1 MIIQPKVR
9 GFICINAHP
18 QGCAANIGEQIDYIK
33 SQPALEEVCAKPG
46 PKNVLIVGSSTGF
59 GLASRIMAAFGCGA
73 NTLGVFFEK
82 PPTDKKT
89 ASAGYYNAAAL
100 DKAAKAAGLYCKSI
114 NDNGFS
120 HACRRR
126 VVETIQQDFIDG
138 GLGKIDLVIYSV
150 AAPRRED
157 PDTGELFSNVLKPLG
172 EAVTQKNLNTDK
184 LEVSDI
190 TIEPATDAEIQGTVK
205 VMGGEDWELWADALL
220 KGNVLNT
227 GCIVTSYSYIGD
239 KLTWPIYGKAAIG
252 KAKQDLDRAAK
263 AINEKLQAIDGVCRV
278 SVLKAVVTQSSSA
291 IPIMPLYI
299 STLFKVMKANG
310 THEGCIEQLY
320 RLYTEC
326 LFNDSPRLDEQGR
339 FRVDNKELDPA
350 VQGEVEKIWPQVTS
364 DNLKEL
370 TDYDGYHA
378 EFLRLFGFGLKGV
391 DYDADT
397 SPLVDA
403 DF

>member
-9 GFICINAHP
+9 GFICTNAHP
-18 QGCAANIGEQIDYIK
+18 QGCAANVAEQIEYIR
-33 SQPALEEVCAKPG
+33 SQPPLSEVCGKPA
-46 PKNVLIVGSSTGF
+46 PKNILVIGSSTGF

-73 NTLGVFFEK
+73 NTLGIFFEK

-100 DKAAKAAGLYCKSI
+100 DKAAQAAGLYCKSI
-114 NDNGFS
+114 NDNGFA
-120 HACRRR
+120 HETRAK
-126 VVETIQQDFIDG
+126 VVDIIQKDFING

-150 AAPRRED
+150 AAPRRQD
-157 PDTGELFSNVLKPLG
+157 PDTGELYSSVLKPLG
-172 EAVTQKNLNTDK
+172 HAVTQKNLNTDK
-184 LEVSDI
+184 LEISDI
-190 TIEPATDAEIQGTVK
+190 TIEPATEEEIQGTVK
-205 VMGGEDWELWADALL
+205 VMGGEDWELWADALI
-220 KGNVLNT
+220 KGKVLNE
-227 GCIVTSYSYIGD
+227 GCIVTAYSYIGD

-252 KAKQDLDRAAK
+252 KAKQDLDRAAA
-263 AINEKLQAIDGVCRV
+263 AINEKLQSIHGSCRV

-299 STLFKVMKANG
+299 SILFKVMKENG

-326 LFNDSPRLDEQGR
+326 LFNDSPRLDDAGR
-339 FRVDNKELDPA
+339 FRVDNKELTPE
-350 VQGEVEKIWPQVTS
+350 VQGAVEKIWPQVTS
-364 DNLKEL
+364 ENLKDL
-370 TDYDGYHA
+370 TDYDSYHA

-391 DYDADT
+391 DYDAET

>member
-18 QGCAANIGEQIDYIK
+18 QGCAANVQEQIDYITA
-33 SQPALEEVCAKPG
+33 QPALKEICGKPS
-46 PKNVLIVGSSTGF
+46 PKNVLVIGSSTGF

-73 NTLGVFFEK
+73 NTLGIFFEK
-82 PPTDKKT
+82 PPTEKKT

-100 DKAAKAAGLYCKSI
+100 DKAAQEAGLYSKSL
-114 NDNGFS
+114 NDNAFS
-120 HACRRR
+120 NACRDR
-126 VVETIQQDFIDG
+126 VVETIQKDFIEG
-138 GLGKIDLVIYSV
+138 GLGKIDLVIYSL

-157 PDTGELFSNVLKPLG
+157 PNTGELYTSVLKPLDK
-172 EAVTQKNLNTDK
+172 AVTQKNLNTDK
-184 LEVSDI
+184 LEISDM
-190 TIEPATDAEIQGTVK
+190 TIEPATEEEIRGTVK
-205 VMGGEDWELWADALL
+205 VMGGEDWELWAEALVN
-220 KGNVLNT
+220 GGVLNDD
-227 GCIVTSYSYIGD
+227 CVVTAYSYIGD

-263 AINEKLQAIDGVCRV
+263 AIGEKLQTVNGTCRV

-299 STLFKVMKANG
+299 SILFKVMKENG
-310 THEGCIEQLY
+310 THEGCIQQLY

-326 LFNDSPRLDEQGR
+326 LFNDSPRLDDDGR

-350 VQGEVEKIWPQVTS
+350 VQSAVEEIWPQVTAE
-364 DNLKEL
+364 NLNDL
-370 TDYDGYHA
+370 TDYSGYHA
-378 EFLRLFGFGLKGV
+378 EFLRLFGFGVDGV
-391 DYDADT
+391 DYQADT
-397 SPLVDA
+397 SPLVEA

>member
-9 GFICINAHP
+9 GFICTNAHP
-18 QGCAANIGEQIDYIK
+18 QGCAANVAEQINYIK
-33 SQPALEEVCAKPG
+33 AQPPLTEVCGKSG
-46 PKNVLIVGSSTGF
+46 PKNILIIGASTGF
-59 GLASRIMAAFGCGA
+59 GLASRIMAAFGCNA

-82 PPTDKKT
+82 PPTEKKT
-89 ASAGYYNAAAL
+89 GSAGYYNAAAL
-100 DKAAKAAGLYCKSI
+100 DQAAKKAGLYCKSL
-114 NDNGFS
+114 NDNAFT
-120 HACRRR
+120 HDCRAR
-126 VVETIQQDFIDG
+126 VVDTIQKDFIEG

-150 AAPRRED
+150 AAPRRPD
-157 PDTGELFSNVLKPLG
+157 PDTGELYNSVLKPLG
-172 EAVTQKNLNTDK
+172 QAVTQKNLNTDK

-190 TIEPATDAEIQGTVK
+190 TIEPATEEEINGTVK
-205 VMGGEDWELWADALL
+205 VMGGEDWELWADVLI
-220 KGNVLNT
+220 KGNVLND
-227 GCIVTSYSYIGD
+227 GCIITSYSYIGD

-263 AINEKLQAIDGVCRV
+263 AINTKLQAIHGTCRV

-299 STLFKVMKANG
+299 SILFKVMKENG

-326 LFNDSPRLDEQGR
+326 LFNDSPRLDDAGR
-339 FRVDNKELDPA
+339 YRVDNKELDPA
-350 VQGEVEKIWPQVTS
+350 VQGAVEKIWPQVTS
-364 DNLKEL
+364 ENLNTL
-370 TDYDGYHA
+370 TDYESYHA

-391 DYDADT
+391 NYDADVN
-397 SPLVDA
+397 PLVEA